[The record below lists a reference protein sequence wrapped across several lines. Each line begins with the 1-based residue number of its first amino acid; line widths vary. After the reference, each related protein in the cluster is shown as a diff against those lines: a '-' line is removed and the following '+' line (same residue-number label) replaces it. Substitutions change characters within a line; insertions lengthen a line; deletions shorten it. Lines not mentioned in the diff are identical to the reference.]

1 LEKLKNILYLYDII
15 LISTKTRIMTQ
26 EKLIKLSSGYLM
38 LFLFFA
44 LAISGI
50 YGVANISDW
59 FAIAI
64 FLAIIIL
71 PGFFLVNPNTS
82 KVILLFGKYVGT
94 VKENGFYWGNPLY
107 LKKGISLRA
116 SNFDSERVKVNDKLG
131 NPIMIS
137 TILVWKVK
145 DTYKAAFEV
154 DNYENFVRVQSDA
167 AVRKLASL
175 YPYDNFEDDD
185 KDEEITLRA
194 SVNEVS
200 IALEDE
206 LSERLDMA
214 GIEVLEARIGYLA
227 YAQEIAS
234 AMLKRQQ
241 ATAIIAARHKIV
253 EGAVSMVEM
262 AILKLSKNNIV
273 DLDEERKAAMVS
285 NLMVV
290 LCSDKDATP
299 IVNTGT
305 LNH

>member
-1 LEKLKNILYLYDII
+1 
-15 LISTKTRIMTQ
+15 MTQ
-26 EKLIKLSSGYLM
+26 EKIIKVSNGYFM
-38 LFLFFA
+38 LFMLLLLIAASIFS
-44 LAISGI
+44 LVNS
-50 YGVANISDW
+50 
-59 FAIAI
+59 AIAFFI
-64 FLAIIIL
+64 PLVILTIIII

-82 KVILLFGKYVGT
+82 KVILLFGKYIGT
-94 VKENGFYWGNPLY
+94 VKENGFYWANPFY
-107 LKKGISLRA
+107 KKRGISLRA

-145 DTYKAAFEV
+145 DTFKAAFDV

-175 YPYDNFEDDD
+175 YPYDNFEDDGQA
-185 KDEEITLRA
+185 EEITLRA

-200 IALEDE
+200 EALEQE

-227 YAQEIAS
+227 YAQEIAN

-262 AILKLSKNNIV
+262 AIDKLGKHNIV
-273 DLDEERKAAMVS
+273 ELDEERKAAMVS

-290 LCSDKDATP
+290 LCSDKDTTP

>member
-1 LEKLKNILYLYDII
+1 
-15 LISTKTRIMTQ
+15 MTQ
-26 EKLIKLSSGYLM
+26 EKNIKALSGYLI
-38 LFLFFA
+38 LFA
-44 LAISGI
+44 LLVFISIIVYGI
-50 YGVANISDW
+50 TQENP
-59 FAIAI
+59 F
-64 FLAIIIL
+64 IIIPAIL
-71 PGFFLVNPNTS
+71 LFITTIPGFFLVNPNTS
-82 KVILLFGKYVGT
+82 KVLLLFGKYIGT
-94 VKENGFYWGNPLY
+94 VRENGFYWANPFY
-107 LKKGISLRA
+107 RKRAISLRA

-145 DTYKAAFEV
+145 DTFKAAFDV

-175 YPYDNFEDDD
+175 YPYDNFNDEGSE
-185 KDEEITLRA
+185 EEITLRA

-200 IALEDE
+200 QALEKE
-206 LSERLDMA
+206 LSERLSMA

-227 YAQEIAS
+227 YAQEIAN

-241 ATAIIAARHKIV
+241 ATAIVAARHKIV

-262 AILKLSKNNIV
+262 ALEELSKKQIV

-285 NLMVV
+285 NLMVI
-290 LCSDKDATP
+290 LCSDKEVAP
-299 IVNTGT
+299 VLNTGT